1 MFMQLVCF
9 MLYANIWMPQ
19 IYFENV
25 YFYST
30 YAILEY
36 KTNSLLYKKAA

>member
-9 MLYANIWMPQ
+9 MLYANISMPQ

-25 YFYST
+25 YFYT
-30 YAILEY
+30 AHAIVEY